1 MYDYYNVCVDLA
13 PSDNTQIWV
22 RTDAAYYF
30 TGVLKDLNIQTP
42 ILYKNGY
49 RLQFTYRKIK

>member
-30 TGVLKDLNIQTP
+30 TGVLKRFEYTNPNIV
-42 ILYKNGY
+42 
-49 RLQFTYRKIK
+49 